1 MLDIFSNLCSKKQ
14 VWAFQ
19 HKFMVSL
26 FQSVL
31 STFLKGFLWFHSQI
45 DNVREVFPFPKK
57 DRGRPLVNAT

>member
-1 MLDIFSNLCSKKQ
+1 
-14 VWAFQ
+14 
-19 HKFMVSL
+19 MVSL